1 MIWDLRLFRVSA
13 IMWCDGGYDC
23 DDCDDCDDD
32 GEDAMIRGH
41 CKLSKL

>member
-13 IMWCDGGYDC
+13 IMWCDDGY
-23 DDCDDCDDD
+23 DCDDCDDD